1 VVLFGNIKKTIKT
14 NKLRLGFPS
23 LFLYIHG
30 MKDFI
35 NTLLIG
41 ILSGFTLG
49 LTKIIV
55 NTRIFEFGFL
65 YVPLFALMIMLG
77 VKLYD
82 DYTR

>member
-1 VVLFGNIKKTIKT
+1 
-14 NKLRLGFPS
+14 
-23 LFLYIHG
+23 

-41 ILSGFTLG
+41 VLSGFALG

-65 YVPLFALMIMLG
+65 YIPLFALMIMLG